1 MTMPLYVSMHNNANM
16 SNADVN
22 ATGFKNPYET
32 YLTEQQAHL
41 NTLLNLANE
50 EKNQAPYNQYIQYMS
65 ALTKDPNNSNI
76 WKDATGFLNRYAH
89 NPQGFMQEYPKTL
102 TGMNLYKPGNFNDGD
117 TGKLPPK
124 DNDTNKNKPGFFGNI
139 WDRITEQPGAF
150 TESVLNI
157 WNSIRAN
164 DLAKDYSNLMR
175 DSFNLQKQQY
185 LDREDRA
192 KKEFAALQSRRA
204 GSSL

>member
-1 MTMPLYVSMHNNANM
+1 MPLYVSMHNNANM

-22 ATGFKNPYET
+22 ATGFKHPYEN
-32 YLTEQQAHL
+32 YLTKQQAQL
-41 NTLLNLANE
+41 GSLINLANE
-50 EKNQAPYNQYIQYMS
+50 SNQTPYNQYSQYMS
-65 ALTKDPNNSNI
+65 ALTKDLNNNNNNNTI
-76 WKDATGFLNRYAH
+76 WKNATNFLNRYEN
-89 NPQGFMQEYPKTL
+89 NPQEFM
-102 TGMNLYKPGNFNDGD
+102 
-117 TGKLPPK
+117 K
-124 DNDTNKNKPGFFGNI
+124 DYTKPGFFGNI
-139 WDRITEQPGAF
+139 WNKIQEKPGAF
-150 TESVLNI
+150 MEGALNI

-164 DLAKDYSNLMR
+164 DLAKDYSNLMK